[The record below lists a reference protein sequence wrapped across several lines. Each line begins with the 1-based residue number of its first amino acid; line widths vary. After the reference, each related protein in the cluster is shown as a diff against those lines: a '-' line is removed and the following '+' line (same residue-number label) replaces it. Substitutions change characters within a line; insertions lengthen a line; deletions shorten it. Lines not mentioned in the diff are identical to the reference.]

1 MNFSLKNCILF
12 LKSSMTNKTNKT
24 SLCFYPKN
32 KETNKI
38 LRVPKSTLI
47 LTTVW
52 HSFQPMAI
60 RRMTVWQT
68 DKWQLVSLLR
78 FLAMYRYTCM

>member
-38 LRVPKSTLI
+38 FRVPKSTLR
-47 LTTVW
+47 LTVW
-52 HSFQPMAI
+52 HTFQPMAI
-60 RRMTVWQT
+60 RHMTVWQT

-78 FLAMYRYTCM
+78 FFSYV